1 MLNREEMEPMR
12 ALAREYARIALDPAQ
27 DEKKKLWIA
36 HNDHETD
43 TRPLVLIDQVCWS
56 EMDVDGSLEPT
67 VSDPYWREVELWL
80 RQAVYQWAHMPVDR
94 VFDPYVALPAP
105 VLSTGWGIDADT
117 DVLRLQKSSEVA
129 SRHYKNQISEE
140 ADLERIQTP
149 ILRLDEKEMARI
161 RETAE
166 AVFDGIIPWKIS
178 GVTMHLGLW
187 DVISSWM
194 GVESCYIELIDRP
207 EMMHALMEK
216 LTGGVLSQIA
226 QLNEMGLFDIA
237 SNICHCSH
245 TYSKRLPGADCDQGK
260 PQSKDAWAFGLAQL
274 FTAASPAITR
284 EFEAAYMTRIFPMFG
299 AIYYGCC
306 ERLDDRLDV
315 VSKLPNVRKISCS
328 PWSDRERFAER
339 LPRGII
345 MSNKPTPALL
355 ATDSFS
361 EDAARS
367 DIRRTIAAA
376 KRHGRKL
383 EMILKDISTVRNDP
397 KRLWRWAEIAM
408 EEVHR
413 VS

>member
-1 MLNREEMEPMR
+1 MLNREEIDLIR
-12 ALAREYARIALDPAQ
+12 SLAREYAQIAFQPEQ

-36 HNDHETD
+36 HNDLETE
-43 TRPLVLIDQVCWS
+43 TRPLVLIDQVCWN
-56 EMDVDGSLEPT
+56 EIDVDGSLDAK

-80 RQAVYQWAHMPVDR
+80 RQAIYQWNHMPVDR
-94 VFDPYVALPAP
+94 VYDPYVVLPAP

-129 SRHYKNQISEE
+129 SRHFKNQINEE
-140 ADLERIQTP
+140 EDLERIHTP
-149 ILRLDEKEMARI
+149 VLRLDQRMLESI
-161 RETAE
+161 RETAIG
-166 AVFDGIIPWKIS
+166 VFGGVIPWKLR

-194 GVESCYIELIDRP
+194 GVESCYVELIDRP

-216 LTGGVLSQIA
+216 LTEGILSQVA
-226 QLNEMGLFDIA
+226 QLNDLGLFDIT

-245 TYSKRLPGADCDQGK
+245 THSARLPGAECDRDK

-284 EFEAAYMTRIFPMFG
+284 EFEAEYMSRIFPLFG

-315 VSKLPNVRKISCS
+315 VGKLPNVRKISCS

-339 LPRGII
+339 LPDGII
-345 MSNKPTPALL
+345 MSNKPSPALL
-355 ATDSFS
+355 ATDSFN
-361 EDAARS
+361 EDAVRS
-367 DIRRTIAAA
+367 DLRRTIAAA
-376 KRHGRKL
+376 KRHHRPL

-397 KRLWRWAEIAM
+397 KRLWRWAQIAM
-408 EEVHR
+408 EEAHR
-413 VS
+413 I